1 MQKESG
7 KEQLGGAEVR
17 VCVEGGGGGVKITQ
31 TGRTLERTQQGRKGK
46 KGGKKGIA
54 QCRKKDGQDKQ
65 QQKGDGERAGRT

>member
-17 VCVEGGGGGVKITQ
+17 VCVEGGGENYTNRKNIGKNPA
-31 TGRTLERTQQGRKGK
+31 RKGK
-46 KGGKKGIA
+46 KGEKKGIA